1 MSCIAAATLASSG
14 LLAQEIGGPFGLR
27 RGFTQEQVIQ
37 IVGKSAVKE
46 TKDDTLRLRT
56 VPKPHSGF
64 EFYSLI
70 FSPKEGL
77 LKIIAYGNDI
87 TTNGFGEAVQGDFSE
102 IRSAIAQTYG
112 KPEADMDFLRAGSIW
127 KEPEDWMM
135 GLLKD
140 ERTLVAVW
148 EKALPN
154 RIHDVVLKAGALS
167 REKGFLKLTYE
178 FDGWN
183 EYVDALRKKA
193 GTVF

>member
-1 MSCIAAATLASSG
+1 
-14 LLAQEIGGPFGLR
+14 
-27 RGFTQEQVIQ
+27 
-37 IVGKSAVKE
+37 
-46 TKDDTLRLRT
+46 
-56 VPKPHSGF
+56 
-64 EFYSLI
+64 
-70 FSPKEGL
+70 
-77 LKIIAYGNDI
+77 
-87 TTNGFGEAVQGDFSE
+87 
-102 IRSAIAQTYG
+102 
-112 KPEADMDFLRAGSIW
+112 MDFLRAGSIW

-167 REKGFLKLTYE
+167 REKGFHKLTYE